1 MSANKIKYPGPG
13 CLVEFMQEN
22 GPVQA
27 VVLEEQGGRLRVYA
41 VNRRESTLPPSRLL
55 PWPGPL
61 LGSGLSRQ
69 RMDEALEEH
78 RSLRAAIAA
87 GISPLEVWELTQGEV
102 NKATAEWLAGLLW
115 EHPTIDQ
122 EAGLGHA
129 LLSAKAHFRFSP
141 PDFDIFSQDVV
152 EARLA
157 EAESARVRE
166 AFAVTGA
173 QFFQKLWEVYARK
186 RAPLTPQETPEEPL
200 ATKLKEL
207 IFSRIGDPE
216 GTEDAPIW
224 KLLTK
229 GLPDVPH
236 VALHLAV
243 AWRLVPDHYNFWLD
257 RAGFER
263 GETWAEAFAREGDTL
278 VEHTTAAVPV
288 LERDHTP
295 YVSID
300 PATTTDRDD
309 ACFTEKQENGG
320 FHSNVALACPALT
333 WPFGGDLDKAVQR
346 RGSSLYLPEGD
357 EHMLPARIGRAL
369 FSLDA
374 GKLRPAF
381 VLNMHLSPEGEVL
394 EAEPHIRSTVMSV
407 NLDLESAEAA
417 LLAGEP
423 GGHAVAVPAKA
434 KKPAVMLQHSLALAR
449 LLQAR
454 RIAAGAVITER
465 PDPDVQVHESGH
477 EAKVRIENNLDV
489 PLSHLTV
496 GEFMIACNAA
506 LADWGHKRGIPLLYR
521 TQDVALP
528 REFAGVWTDP
538 HDISRI
544 VRALPPASLETLP
557 KRHAGL
563 GLPVYATFS
572 SPIRRYTD
580 LVNQGQIVSYLQTG
594 KPRLSQEE
602 LNTLLPLLSAR
613 SDAVAQVQR
622 QRPRYWKLLF
632 FRQQGDKKWW
642 DAVVADEN
650 EAFVTISLPWAQIMV
665 RGKRRQFDEKLFPG
679 MRLQVRLGKVN
690 PLLGEI
696 QVLEARE
703 A

>member
-1 MSANKIKYPGPG
+1 MSANKVKYPGPG
-13 CLVEFMQEN
+13 CLVEFMQGN
-22 GPVQA
+22 SPAQA
-27 VVLEEQGGRLRVYA
+27 VVLEEQSGRLRVYA
-41 VNRRESTLPPSRLL
+41 VNRRESTLPLSRIL
-55 PWPGPL
+55 PWSGPL
-61 LGSGLSRQ
+61 LGSALSRQ

-78 RSLRAAIAA
+78 RSLRVAVAA
-87 GISPLEVWELTQGEV
+87 GVSPLEVWELTQGEV
-102 NKATAEWLAGLLW
+102 NKATAEWLAGLIW

-141 PDFDIFSQDVV
+141 PDFDIFPQDIV

-157 EAESARVRE
+157 EAENARIRE
-166 AFAVTGA
+166 AFAVNGA
-173 QFFQKLWEVYARK
+173 QFFQKLWEAHTRK
-186 RAPLTPQETPEEPL
+186 RAPVSAQEYPEEPL
-200 ATKLKEL
+200 AAKLKAL
-207 IFSRIGDPE
+207 LFARIADPE
-216 GTEDAPIW
+216 ATEDAPVW

-236 VALHLAV
+236 IALSLAV
-243 AWRLVPDHYNFWLD
+243 AWSLVPEHYNFWLD
-257 RAGFER
+257 KAGFDR
-263 GETWAEAFAREGDTL
+263 GEAWADTFAEEGDAL
-278 VEHTTAAVPV
+278 AERTAAILPA

-300 PATTTDRDD
+300 PATTTERDD
-309 ACFTEKQENGG
+309 AYFTAMQEDGG
-320 FHSNVALACPALT
+320 FHLSVALACPALT
-333 WPFGGDLDKAVQR
+333 WPFAGALDKAVLR
-346 RGSSLYLPEGD
+346 RASSLYLPEGS
-357 EHMLPARIGRAL
+357 EHLLPVRIGRTL

-374 GKLRPAF
+374 GELRPAF
-381 VLNMHLSPEGEVL
+381 VASMYLSPEGEVL
-394 EAEPHIRSTVMSV
+394 EAEPHIRSTVINA

-417 LLAGEP
+417 MQPGES
-423 GGHAVAVPAKA
+423 GGHAAAVPPKTRT
-434 KKPAVMLQHSLALAR
+434 MLQHNLALAG

-454 RIAAGAVITER
+454 RIAAGAVVTER
-465 PDPDVQVHESGH
+465 PDPHIQLCENGL
-477 EAKVRIENNLDV
+477 ETTVRIENTPEL
-489 PLSHLTV
+489 PLSHLSV
-496 GEFMIACNAA
+496 SEVMIACNAA
-506 LADWGHKRGIPLLYR
+506 LAVWGHKRGIPLLYR

-528 REFAGVWTDP
+528 REFAGIWTEP

-544 VRALPPASLETLP
+544 VRALPPAMLEIQP

-563 GLPVYATFS
+563 GLPCYATFS
-572 SPIRRYTD
+572 APIRRYTD

-594 KPRLSQEE
+594 KPQFSLEE
-602 LNTLLPLLSAR
+602 LHTLLPLISAR
-613 SDAVAQVQR
+613 SDALAQIQR

-650 EAFVTISLPWAQIMV
+650 EAFVTLALPWAQIMV
-665 RGKRRQFDEKLFPG
+665 RGKRRQFDEKLLPG